1 MFRKE
6 LSEGQ
11 AGDQVGALLRGIKKN
26 VVRRGMV
33 VCHPSAMES
42 QRTFQAQVSPPSVGN
57 YYYYI
62 SSCCSC
68 IY

>member
-6 LSEGQ
+6 LGEGQ

-33 VCHPSAMES
+33 VCDPSAMES
-42 QRTFQAQVSPPSVGN
+42 RRTFQAQVSPLSVGN
-57 YYYYI
+57 HYYI
-62 SSCCSC
+62 SSCSC